1 MVKAEMDTDFEDEC
15 KEIVQR
21 RVTVTEKLKKIDKDS
36 NQTANQSPSKMQ
48 VGEMRHLDDD
58 CTNYIANFQSEFYV
72 MRPWAIYWR
81 IFHTYA
87 TIEFYTKKN

>member
-48 VGEMRHLDDD
+48 VGKMGHLDNY
-58 CTNYIANFQSEFYV
+58 CTNYIANFQPELYV
-72 MRPWAIYWR
+72 LHPWAILL
-81 IFHTYA
+81 TYSSPLC
-87 TIEFYTKKN
+87 YH